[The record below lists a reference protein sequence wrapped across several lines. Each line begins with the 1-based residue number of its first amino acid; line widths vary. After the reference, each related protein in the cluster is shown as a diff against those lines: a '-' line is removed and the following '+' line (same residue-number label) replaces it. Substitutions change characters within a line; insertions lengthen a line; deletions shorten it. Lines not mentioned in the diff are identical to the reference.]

1 MDGVDHV
8 DRLLVVVTVC
18 CVMDRLYTD
27 NSSHLMCSMIVLVVV
42 ISMCPVVTVMMV
54 APGSV
59 RPGGDCGEEK
69 CD

>member
-1 MDGVDHV
+1 MDHV

-42 ISMCPVVTVMMV
+42 ISMCPVVTVMVV

-59 RPGGDCGEEK
+59 RPGGDCSEEK

>member
-1 MDGVDHV
+1 M

-42 ISMCPVVTVMMV
+42 ISMCPVVTVMVV
-54 APGSV
+54 APWSV